1 LERPAEELLPST
13 GVKVLRVPNEE
24 SAREPELP
32 AGGMEEGL
40 DLVFEPVAVREGAV
54 RREVHG

>member
-13 GVKVLRVPNEE
+13 GIKVLRVPNKEP
-24 SAREPELP
+24 AREPELP

-40 DLVFEPVAVREGAV
+40 VPCSAGWLAGWLADFA
-54 RREVHG
+54 